1 MAAILSFN
9 VQDAKAYWDV
19 DESVRLTTAGDPDV
33 WYSGYADASASHNES
48 TFNPV
53 VPTMPA
59 QAVITTNTSANAP
72 AKYYPPYNIG
82 IASSHIKIKLKFI
95 AIGPD
100 TPLNLKYEQ
109 EWDVTPGN
117 YANMVGIYSTASF
130 DGVQVTVPS
139 NSIPLT
145 TRFTLSSNNTELI
158 YSTGSTSSS
167 GYSHGGYVER
177 KTNTFYRWDFQPLI
191 DRKIF
196 ELT

>member
-1 MAAILSFN
+1 
-9 VQDAKAYWDV
+9 
-19 DESVRLTTAGDPDV
+19 
-33 WYSGYADASASHNES
+33 
-48 TFNPV
+48 
-53 VPTMPA
+53 
-59 QAVITTNTSANAP
+59 
-72 AKYYPPYNIG
+72 
-82 IASSHIKIKLKFI
+82 LKFI

-145 TRFTLSSNNTELI
+145 TGFTLSSNNTELI